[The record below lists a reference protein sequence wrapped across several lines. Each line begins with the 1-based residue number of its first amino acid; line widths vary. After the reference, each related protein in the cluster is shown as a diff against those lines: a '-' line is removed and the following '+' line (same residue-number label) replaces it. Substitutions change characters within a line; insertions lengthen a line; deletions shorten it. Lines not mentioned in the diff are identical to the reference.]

1 MKVAMV
7 TPYLFERA
15 ILATVVVLLGMSA
28 SSGTVFAQS
37 DSEGGTPGE
46 SAEPAPELPSADL
59 QEAEEAPVL
68 TRGEAIE
75 IAVEQ
80 NHDIQIQQVRTDIA
94 ERNVSLGNADYLPSV
109 DGVVGQNHLFG
120 GPGFFGNRQI
130 YTQTQ
135 LGVELNWPVFLGF
148 RRPATYNRLQE
159 LRRIE
164 RLRREVEIEG
174 TLVDV
179 TTAYAE
185 VLRQRRLVGALQQTR
200 ELSEQRVAIAETR
213 LDAGTGTRVDL
224 NLARVELNRDR
235 SAVSE
240 QEIALVEAKT
250 QLNRTLGRD
259 AGESFRVEGEI
270 EVAEGLDYTDTR
282 ETALDENRRLQVERQ
297 QVDVSEREIEEV
309 QSERWPNVN
318 LSLGYNYTGFHSGI
332 VPDFETQPGLEYGVN
347 VRIPL
352 FQGFNV
358 NRRIDNAQSRRT
370 ISAREVLSEKT
381 RIRAEIR
388 DAYEAYERH
397 LERIELAR
405 ESVDLAED
413 NAEIGLTEL
422 RAGRITQVELRQ
434 VQLNLLDARTRLINA
449 RYDAKV
455 AELRLRRLA
464 GRLYDQLL

>member
-1 MKVAMV
+1 MKLAMA
-7 TPYLFERA
+7 TRYLCDRT
-15 ILATVVVLLGMSA
+15 ILATFVAFLGLTAWRGSLL
-28 SSGTVFAQS
+28 AQS
-37 DSEGGTPGE
+37 DTDRGSAGQTSEPD
-46 SAEPAPELPSADL
+46 PEFPSANIE
-59 QEAEEAPVL
+59 EAEEAPVL

-94 ERNVSLGNADYLPSV
+94 ERNVSLGNADYLPTV

-130 YTQTQ
+130 YTQTR
-135 LGVELNWPVFLGF
+135 LGVELSWPVFLGF

-164 RLRREVEIEG
+164 RLRREVEIEA

-179 TTAYAE
+179 TTAYAD

-200 ELSEQRVAIAETR
+200 KLSERRVEIAETR

-259 AGESFRVEGEI
+259 ADEAFRVEGEI
-270 EVAEGLDYTDTR
+270 EVAEGIDYADTR
-282 ETALDENRRLQVERQ
+282 ETALNENRRLQVQRQ
-297 QVDVSEREIEEV
+297 EVDVSESEIEEV
-309 QSERWPNVN
+309 QAERWPNVN

-370 ISAREVLSEKT
+370 ISEREVLSEKT
-381 RIRAEIR
+381 RIRAELR
-388 DAYEAYERH
+388 DAFEAYERH

-405 ESVDLAED
+405 KSVDLAED

>member
-1 MKVAMV
+1 MA
-7 TPYLFERA
+7 TRYHFEQTL
-15 ILATVVVLLGMSA
+15 LATLVASLGLTLGGGPLA
-28 SSGTVFAQS
+28 AQS
-37 DSEGGTPGE
+37 DGTGGDEGET
-46 SAEPAPELPSADL
+46 SEPAPELPSAEIDG
-59 QEAEEAPVL
+59 AEEAPVL
-68 TRGEAIE
+68 SRGEAIE

-94 ERNVSLGNADYLPSV
+94 ERNVSLGNADYLPNI
-109 DGVVGQNHLFG
+109 DGVVGQDHLFG
-120 GPGFFGNRQI
+120 GPGYFGNRQI
-130 YTQTQ
+130 YTQTR
-135 LGVELNWPVFLGF
+135 LGVELNWPLFLGF
-148 RRPATYNRLQE
+148 RRPATYSRLKE

-179 TTAYAE
+179 TTAYAD

-200 ELSEQRVAIAETR
+200 ELSEQRVDIAETR

-250 QLNRTLGRD
+250 QLNRTLGRSAD
-259 AGESFRVEGEI
+259 ESFRVEGEI
-270 EVAEGLDYTDTR
+270 EVAEGLDYEETR
-282 ETALDENRRLQVERQ
+282 ETALEANRRLQVQRRE
-297 QVDVSEREIEEV
+297 VDVSEREIEEV

-332 VPDFETQPGLEYGVN
+332 APDFDTEPGLEYGVN

-358 NRRIDNAQSRRT
+358 NRRVDNAQSRRT
-370 ISAREVLSEKT
+370 ISAREVRSEET

-397 LERIELAR
+397 LDRIELAR
-405 ESVDLAED
+405 KSVDLAEE